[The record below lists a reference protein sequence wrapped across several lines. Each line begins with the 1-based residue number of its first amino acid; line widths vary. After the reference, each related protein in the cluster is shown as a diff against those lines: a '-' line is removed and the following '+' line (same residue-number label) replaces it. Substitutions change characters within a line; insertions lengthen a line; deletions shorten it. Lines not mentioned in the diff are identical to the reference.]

1 MTPRALPSLA
11 VTVAV
16 PTAAIVAIAAIACG
30 SSPKAAAPP
39 SPEPAP
45 SEAASSSSPAP
56 SSPKPEPAPVGLP
69 SACATNE
76 GGVCGMDPGFVQ
88 RLCNGAFPDVALA
101 LFAPGLPFSRVYLRG
116 DVDGW
121 NADGGKSARARLRF
135 EEEVLVLKR
144 RPVPKGGI
152 VVGAGGGYVVM
163 RWDGNCY
170 TLDDGEIVTKKPP
183 SPKHAPLQWHLY
195 DTATKD
201 ALLKSAKVLAAFQR
215 RGKECKG
222 AMSGDVTKACEQ
234 ADNALAD
241 AVVDEVRKGTSIPT
255 PAKLP

>member
-1 MTPRALPSLA
+1 MR
-11 VTVAV
+11 
-16 PTAAIVAIAAIACG
+16 
-30 SSPKAAAPP
+30 
-39 SPEPAP
+39 
-45 SEAASSSSPAP
+45 
-56 SSPKPEPAPVGLP
+56 
-69 SACATNE
+69 
-76 GGVCGMDPGFVQ
+76 D
-88 RLCNGAFPDVALA
+88 GAFPDVEFRFVPFSLEQNHLDEADAPMWDRKWDEQGKGVHALLYGIALRERHPEQFSDAHLA
-101 LFAPGLPFSRVYLRG
+101 LFAQRH
-116 DVDGW
+116 DH
-121 NADGGKSARARLRF
+121 GKRF

>member
-1 MTPRALPSLA
+1 MRPRARVVTIA
-11 VTVAV
+11 VPLVAV
-16 PTAAIVAIAAIACG
+16 ACG
-30 SSPKAAAPP
+30 SSPKAPAAAASSSEAPTEPAPSASAAAPP
-39 SPEPAP
+39 SPSAAAAPA
-45 SEAASSSSPAP
+45 
-56 SSPKPEPAPVGLP
+56 GLP
-69 SACATNE
+69 SACATND

-170 TLDDGEIVTKKPP
+170 TLDDGEVVTKKPP
-183 SPKHAPLQWHLY
+183 SPRHAPLQWHLY
-195 DTATKD
+195 DSGTKD
-201 ALLKSAKVLAAFQR
+201 ALLKSPKVLAAFQR

-241 AVVDEVRKGTSIPT
+241 AVVDEIRRGTSIPT